1 MVGEEDACPWGRPAV
16 LLCKCCGQPGANS
29 SSDLSRVNAH
39 TGNPQIA
46 PLATAG
52 STRSSLTMSSASLVP
67 VEKSGP
73 DFHRPALPS
82 RPKSHI
88 RSIPKPGSGVIP
100 LLRRQ
105 L

>member
-1 MVGEEDACPWGRPAV
+1 
-16 LLCKCCGQPGANS
+16 
-29 SSDLSRVNAH
+29 
-39 TGNPQIA
+39 
-46 PLATAG
+46 
-52 STRSSLTMSSASLVP
+52 MSSASLVP